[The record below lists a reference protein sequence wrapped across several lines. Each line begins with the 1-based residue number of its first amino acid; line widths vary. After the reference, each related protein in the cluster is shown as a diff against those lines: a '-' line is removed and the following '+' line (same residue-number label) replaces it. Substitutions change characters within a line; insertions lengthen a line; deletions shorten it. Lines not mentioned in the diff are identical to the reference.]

1 MYDTSKLKGRI
12 IEVFGTQG
20 AFSEAINRSQAFV
33 SGVLNGKSYLEQRDI
48 ELWAGL
54 LNIAE
59 NELSVYFFTKKVHE
73 TEPVEET

>member
-1 MYDTSKLKGRI
+1 
-12 IEVFGTQG
+12 
-20 AFSEAINRSQAFV
+20 
-33 SGVLNGKSYLEQRDI
+33 VLNGKSYLEQRDI

-73 TEPVEET
+73 TEPVEES